1 MIGWSRRDL
10 IWAGV
15 KWALT
20 GHLLLF
26 WLFWRRGRVADRS
39 STVVPGQ
46 IRRKPASD
54 PASRFLIGLA
64 GRPMMPLG
72 SAAAEPSAAE
82 DQLGVDLAKSIP
94 GMPSERRNSS
104 GGD

>member
-1 MIGWSRRDL
+1 L

-26 WLFWRRGRVADRS
+26 WLFWLFWRRGRAGHRS
-39 STVVPGQ
+39 ATVVPGQ

-54 PASRFLIGLA
+54 SPSRFLIGLA
-64 GRPMMPLG
+64 GKPMMPLG
-72 SAAAEPSAAE
+72 SAAAKAP
-82 DQLGVDLAKSIP
+82 
-94 GMPSERRNSS
+94 ER
-104 GGD
+104 